1 MSKKKIEVFD
11 YTKEILAALP
21 KGILL
26 NTKAGDKVNSMVI
39 GWGSIGIE
47 WGSPIFTAYVRE
59 GRYTMS
65 LLKENPEFTISIPLE
80 GAFDADIIKTCSVKS
95 GREID
100 KIKEAGLSLEEP
112 EVISV
117 PGLREFALTLEC
129 KLVLTSEQE
138 LSKMDPSLAKWYPQ
152 DVPSS
157 STGSNKDTHIAL
169 SGEIVAAYIIE

>member
-1 MSKKKIEVFD
+1 MSKKKIDALD
-11 YTKEILAALP
+11 YAKEILAALP

-59 GRYTMS
+59 GRHTMS
-65 LLKENPEFTISIPLE
+65 LIEKNPEFTISVPLE
-80 GAFDADIIKTCSVKS
+80 GAYRADIIKACSAKS
-95 GREID
+95 GRDID
-100 KIKEAGLSLEEP
+100 KIKEAGLTLEEP

-129 KLVLTSEQE
+129 KLLLARKQE
-138 LSKMDPSLAKWYPQ
+138 LAAMDASLMKWYPQ
-152 DVPSS
+152 DIPSEN
-157 STGSNKDTHIAL
+157 TGSNKDPHIAL
-169 SGEIVAAYIIE
+169 YGEIVAAYVIE